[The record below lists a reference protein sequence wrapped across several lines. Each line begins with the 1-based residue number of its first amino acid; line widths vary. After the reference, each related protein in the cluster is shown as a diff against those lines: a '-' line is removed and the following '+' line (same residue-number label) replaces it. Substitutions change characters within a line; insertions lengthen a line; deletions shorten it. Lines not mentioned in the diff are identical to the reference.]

1 MKNILKISWFCHRY
15 RPGNM
20 GRLCYLAQPSGSWSW
35 CFSRKALPVA
45 RQVWRAFCRPGAN
58 FIAFWRGR
66 GTSLIDGCVFLPVDN
81 AGKGHWRSVAVQVGL
96 KAENCHGAELLLLA
110 VARIRVRGWALILAS
125 DSVSC
130 KKHDK
135 QLTHIVR
142 VSISGQF

>member
-1 MKNILKISWFCHRY
+1 
-15 RPGNM
+15 M

-45 RQVWRAFCRPGAN
+45 RQVWRAFCLPGTS

-66 GTSLIDGCVFLPVDN
+66 GTILIDGRVFLPVDN
-81 AGKGHWRSVAVQVGL
+81 AGKSHWRSVAMQFVSEV
-96 KAENCHGAELLLLA
+96 ENCHGAECLLRVA
-110 VARIRVRGWALILAS
+110 VRIRVLGYKLVLVN
-125 DSVSC
+125 DSASC

-142 VSISGQF
+142 VISRVYFNFGL

>member
-1 MKNILKISWFCHRY
+1 
-15 RPGNM
+15 M

-35 CFSRKALPVA
+35 CFSRKAPPVA
-45 RQVWRAFCRPGAN
+45 RQVWRAFCLPGAN

-66 GTSLIDGCVFLPVDN
+66 GTSLIDGSVFLPVDN
-81 AGKGHWRSVAVQVGL
+81 AEKGHWRSIAVQIISE
-96 KAENCHGAELLLLA
+96 AENCHGAECLLRVA
-110 VARIRVRGWALILAS
+110 VRIRVPGLVLVLVS

-142 VSISGQF
+142 VIVRFFNHGSLDKFVKM